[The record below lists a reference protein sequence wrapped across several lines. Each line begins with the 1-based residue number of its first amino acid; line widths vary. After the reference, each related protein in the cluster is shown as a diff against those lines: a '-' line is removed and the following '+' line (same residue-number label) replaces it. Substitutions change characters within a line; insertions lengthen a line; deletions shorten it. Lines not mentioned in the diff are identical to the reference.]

1 MSEKLALVVNSISK
15 KKTRSLHCVS
25 HLLSVVSW
33 VSSTSGDSLEAIYI
47 HRIPTS
53 TIYSVCTSLSNIIT
67 TPQNHFR
74 TTLSHISLFQR
85 RLTME
90 HCPTNITSSVI
101 CHSQWAIWSPIPSS
115 IWFYLSHCN
124 TIYVGYPNAL
134 SQSRQR
140 SSTPLSNTTS
150 GACQKKVPPL
160 PRIRKIQQ
168 LRVSDTCSL
177 PSKPTY
183 HSSAWYG
190 RDYTLPTSY
199 DLFALA

>member
-1 MSEKLALVVNSISK
+1 M
-15 KKTRSLHCVS
+15 
-25 HLLSVVSW
+25 
-33 VSSTSGDSLEAIYI
+33 SSTSGDSLEAIYI

-90 HCPTNITSSVI
+90 HCPTNISSSVI

-140 SSTPLSNTTS
+140 SSTPSSNTTS
-150 GACQKKVPPL
+150 CACQKKCANPTAYSKDPTTPRVAYVCLANRRTTPPL
-160 PRIRKIQQ
+160 DTGGTTLCPRPM
-168 LRVSDTCSL
+168 TCL
-177 PSKPTY
+177 HLHK
-183 HSSAWYG
+183 
-190 RDYTLPTSY
+190 
-199 DLFALA
+199 